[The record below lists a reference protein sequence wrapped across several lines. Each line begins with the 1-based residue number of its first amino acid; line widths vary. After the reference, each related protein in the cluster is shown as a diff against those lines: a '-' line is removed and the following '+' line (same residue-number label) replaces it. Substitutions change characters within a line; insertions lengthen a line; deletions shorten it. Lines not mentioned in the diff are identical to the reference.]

1 MNPSAKLPA
10 KVNPFPCLDRI
21 MVVLFRHSLRST
33 RMKLVEYATVDLDG
47 TEKWYKKS
55 CEDFYK
61 NVNEGAY
68 D

>member
-1 MNPSAKLPA
+1 
-10 KVNPFPCLDRI
+10 
-21 MVVLFRHSLRST
+21 
-33 RMKLVEYATVDLDG
+33 MKLVEYATVDLDG